1 MKRRNG
7 LVFVTCT
14 ALISSSFTSAYA
26 DGSAFVGGLVGG
38 MLGSAITNSQQ
49 RPQRQ
54 VVIQERKVYRQAP
67 RVNTYQ
73 REENRQ
79 VQTALNYFGFP
90 AGVADGVMGRNSRAA
105 VGQYQ
110 AYMGFPATGVLAA
123 YEKSFLTSSYSRA
136 MIGGPQNA
144 QIMASGGQ
152 GTRGLLLAYRQEQMG
167 VPAAAPQFQQP
178 VPVAP
183 APPPATVQAAAPAVP
198 APVAPPVKVA
208 AIAAPVPEPQPEPAG
223 KMPSFLAGP
232 AAPSIAAHCNTV
244 SLATNSRGGYFTLAS
259 MDDPAKALDEQFC
272 LARIYAI
279 EQGQS
284 LAETVQSFTAAEIA
298 EQCEAFTPTMRQYA
312 ARLVTQSPAEVTAA
326 VQGFVVETGAP
337 AAQMSGNARICLGVG
352 YSTDNADLA
361 VASAMV
367 LTGLGEAAYGE
378 LIAHHLMGGF
388 GTPRRPDRGVQWLET
403 SVAALQGG
411 ASPLVAVGSA
421 DRAALLSRALMSLNG
436 ASETETVQEAAAPG
450 GLMFVLPTTEG
461 SSN

>member
-1 MKRRNG
+1 
-7 LVFVTCT
+7 V
-14 ALISSSFTSAYA
+14 
-26 DGSAFVGGLVGG
+26 
-38 MLGSAITNSQQ
+38 
-49 RPQRQ
+49 
-54 VVIQERKVYRQAP
+54 
-67 RVNTYQ
+67 
-73 REENRQ
+73 
-79 VQTALNYFGFP
+79 
-90 AGVADGVMGRNSRAA
+90 
-105 VGQYQ
+105 
-110 AYMGFPATGVLAA
+110 
-123 YEKSFLTSSYSRA
+123 
-136 MIGGPQNA
+136 
-144 QIMASGGQ
+144 
-152 GTRGLLLAYRQEQMG
+152 
-167 VPAAAPQFQQP
+167 
-178 VPVAP
+178 
-183 APPPATVQAAAPAVP
+183 
-198 APVAPPVKVA
+198 
-208 AIAAPVPEPQPEPAG
+208 AAPVPEPRSEPAA
-223 KMPSFLAGP
+223 KMPSFLTGP

-244 SLATNSRGGYFTLAS
+244 SLATNSRGGYFKLAS

-298 EQCEAFTPTMRQYA
+298 EQCVAFTPTMRPYA
-312 ARLVTQSPAEVTAA
+312 ASLVTQPPAEVTAA

-337 AAQMSGNARICLGVG
+337 PAQMSGNARICLGVG

-367 LTGLGEAAYGE
+367 LAGLGEAAYGE

-421 DRAALLSRALMSLNG
+421 DRAALLRRALMSLTG
-436 ASETETVQEAAAPG
+436 APATETVREAAAPG